1 VSRAFAARCEA
12 ATGRAA
18 GSRRSTSWRGAS
30 LSARGK
36 GERDAPSLVQSFDV
50 DLVLVP
56 VLAGRGRGC
65 TECELMRAVTR
76 DEVGGAGSGWR
87 VSWGVGLCRSSRL
100 SSTRDRACLSR
111 ARRAIAPKRA
121 QEATASLYR
130 VSPPLSRSF
139 SERCRPSD
147 LSPVPQC
154 YRETARGARGRRRLA
169 PHTSPPSSRRGS
181 RSRPRPSLVQTP
193 GLLCAS
199 SQATMTSTS
208 SAPAAATTPD
218 DFALPHAPPTP
229 SHQPQLA
236 HLADDFTQALD
247 DIRSKLPDSLH
258 SPKVALVC
266 GSGLQGLAE
275 QLSDPVLV
283 PYGDIAGFGES
294 TGAFCTLLEQ
304 RARGCAPPWE
314 ERLVP
319 RRPHSPPPPA
329 HAPPRSQ
336 CTATSRLSPSAFSER
351 LECPSSASSAGA
363 LSPSVP
369 FSQGWATVDG
379 RRREHESAR
388 AVADQALTRRFH
400 AYEGHG
406 MQSVVVR
413 PRPSHPLA
421 AAAPCSPS

>member
-1 VSRAFAARCEA
+1 
-12 ATGRAA
+12 
-18 GSRRSTSWRGAS
+18 
-30 LSARGK
+30 
-36 GERDAPSLVQSFDV
+36 
-50 DLVLVP
+50 
-56 VLAGRGRGC
+56 
-65 TECELMRAVTR
+65 M
-76 DEVGGAGSGWR
+76 
-87 VSWGVGLCRSSRL
+87 
-100 SSTRDRACLSR
+100 
-111 ARRAIAPKRA
+111 
-121 QEATASLYR
+121 
-130 VSPPLSRSF
+130 
-139 SERCRPSD
+139 
-147 LSPVPQC
+147 PQC
-154 YRETARGARGRRRLA
+154 CRETARGERGRRRLA
-169 PHTSPPSSRRGS
+169 PHTSPSSRRGS
-181 RSRPRPSLVQTP
+181 RSRPSLVQTP
-193 GLLCAS
+193 ALLSAS
-199 SQATMTSTS
+199 SQAAMASTS

-283 PYGDIAGFGES
+283 PYGDITGFGES
-294 TGAFCTLLEQ
+294 TGASYTLLEQ

-363 LSPSVP
+363 SSPSVP
-369 FSQGWATVDG
+369 FSHGWARVDG
-379 RRREHESAR
+379 RRSTVEGGSTRAR
-388 AVADQALTRRFH
+388 ARSLTKLSPAGFTPTRGTTCRASLCVPAPLIHSLQPHPARQADPGARCTCSTRS
-400 AYEGHG
+400 A
-406 MQSVVVR
+406 S
-413 PRPSHPLA
+413 
-421 AAAPCSPS
+421 